1 MIYPKAGGH
10 IFSITNQA
18 ATSTTAAFATTFT
31 GLALANPS
39 GSGVNLVLRRFTCAQ
54 VAAGAAG
61 AVGIMGGSGAAAGS
75 ITPTSRYVGSA
86 TPSKATGSAGATI
99 ATPTLIAAYGSVGS
113 LATTGYGLEQDLV
126 VELDGSIIVPPGFY
140 VASYTTAATTSA
152 LIFGFVYEEVQIL

>member
-1 MIYPKAGGH
+1 MIYPKAGGA

-54 VAAGAAG
+54 VAAGVAG

-86 TPSKATGSAGATI
+86 SPSKATGSAGATI

-113 LATTGYGLEQDLV
+113 LATTGYGLEHDLLI
-126 VELDGSIIVPPGFY
+126 ELNGSIIVPPGFY

-152 LIFGFVYEEVQIL
+152 LIFGFVYEEVQIR